1 MAENLIDLRR
11 RIKAVKN
18 TQKTFRAM
26 KTVSAVKLRRSV
38 AELNKTKPIMDK
50 IAALLRRVGPVSAV
64 DVDAQPLLK
73 ERQDG
78 KTVIVVISA
87 DKGLCG
93 AFNSHLIG
101 AAEAHYR
108 GQLDETGDNIGL
120 IIAGNKALNHFSKK
134 AYPIRKSYK
143 SVMSGL
149 KYHHALELSH
159 YLQEIYLN
167 PEEHIKKIEFV
178 FTRYI
183 SASKSEPA
191 IKQLF
196 PLGSE
201 WKQEE
206 ADAGDEGHEED
217 SEYIF
222 EPSEKEIF
230 AYLLPRYID
239 ALVQQILLQSAASEH
254 MARMIAMEQ
263 ASQNAEEMTRTLTL
277 TMNKL
282 RQASITGELL
292 EIITATEALR
302 K

>member
-11 RIKAVKN
+11 RIKSLMSIR
-18 TQKTFRAM
+18 KTFRAM
-26 KTVSAVKLRRSV
+26 KTISAVRLKRSV
-38 AELNKTKPIMDK
+38 AELNKIRPVMDK
-50 IAALLRRVGPVSAV
+50 IISILRRVGPAV
-64 DVDAQPLLK
+64 DMDSHPLFK
-73 ERQDG
+73 QREGG
-78 KTVIVVISA
+78 KTVMVVVSA
-87 DKGLCG
+87 DRGLCG

-101 AAEAHYR
+101 AAEKRYQN
-108 GQLDETGDNIGL
+108 QLDETGANIAL
-120 IIAGNKALNHFSKK
+120 VIAGNKAHTHFLKK
-134 AYPIRKSYK
+134 GYPIKKNYESIMSRLRYK
-143 SVMSGL
+143 DAADLS
-149 KYHHALELSH
+149 KYLRDIFSDPKE
-159 YLQEIYLN
+159 N
-167 PEEHIKKIEFV
+167 IKKIEFV

-183 SASKSEPA
+183 SASKSRPE

-206 ADAGDEGHEED
+206 ADNGNEED
-217 SEYIF
+217 SDYIF

-230 AYLLPRYID
+230 AYLLPKDID
-239 ALVQQILLQSAASEH
+239 GLVQQTLLQSAASEH

-263 ASQNAEEMTRTLTL
+263 ASQNADEMARTLTL
-277 TMNKL
+277 NMNKL

>member
-26 KTVSAVKLRRSV
+26 KTVSAVKLRRNV

-50 IAALLRRVGPVSAV
+50 ITSLLRRVGPVSAV

-73 ERQDG
+73 ERQGG

-101 AAEAHYR
+101 AVEAHYH

-134 AYPIRKSYK
+134 GYPILKNFK
-143 SVMSGL
+143 SVMSRL
-149 KYHHALELSH
+149 KYHHAAELSR

-167 PEEHIKKIEFV
+167 PEENIKKIEFV
-178 FTRYI
+178 FTQYI
-183 SASKSEPA
+183 SASKSEPE

-201 WKQEE
+201 WEE
-206 ADAGDEGHEED
+206 KDAGTGNEED
-217 SEYIF
+217 SEYIC
-222 EPSEKEIF
+222 EPSEIEIF

-292 EIITATEALR
+292 EIIIATEALR